1 MLGSASLFGLLSA
14 VLYTSFSPVP
24 VDALN
29 NGVGKLP
36 ALGYNTWNAY
46 GVRFLPFTGAPL
58 KFPAR
63 EKEWEISGKK
73 SHLTIQSIS
82 PISA

>member
-14 VLYTSFSPVP
+14 VLCTSFSPVP

-36 ALGYNTWNAY
+36 GAFIIPLVCTEF
-46 GVRFLPFTGAPL
+46 RF
-58 KFPAR
+58 
-63 EKEWEISGKK
+63 
-73 SHLTIQSIS
+73 
-82 PISA
+82 